1 MLENLYRFRVN
12 KSINLILKAFE
23 DGGVLSGCSKLCA
36 LTSKLDK
43 CFNMLQQISMFMK
56 NNNSCTTTERTNLPK
71 INLSKSIQVHKRIQT
86 AQTNK
91 KRPHDSPPR
100 HV

>member
-43 CFNMLQQISMFMK
+43 CFNMLQQISQSFHEKKQLMHNNRK
-56 NNNSCTTTERTNLPK
+56 NTPPK
-71 INLSKSIQVHKRIQT
+71 NQPVQVHPSPQKD
-86 AQTNK
+86 TNGINK
-91 KRPHDSPPR
+91 
-100 HV
+100 